1 MSNELVYKNL
11 TPEELSDFAVKTF
24 GKNLPSDIEEILKI
38 IKKDQKIL
46 EIGCGTGR
54 IGNVLIG
61 KGFDYTGLER
71 YKNYFDYFKKRENNA
86 NLILSTFEDFDSE
99 EKFDVILFSWTVIGD
114 FNFETQKATLK
125 KTYNLL
131 NKGGFCILDNP
142 SMNQKYNQTK
152 HYEPTPFY
160 FENWKKFL
168 ENLGFKCESKL
179 YKTKTNREREL
190 TILVK

>member
-86 NLILSTFEDFDSE
+86 NLILSHS
-99 EKFDVILFSWTVIGD
+99 
-114 FNFETQKATLK
+114 
-125 KTYNLL
+125 
-131 NKGGFCILDNP
+131 
-142 SMNQKYNQTK
+142 
-152 HYEPTPFY
+152 
-160 FENWKKFL
+160 
-168 ENLGFKCESKL
+168 
-179 YKTKTNREREL
+179 R
-190 TILVK
+190 